1 MSDKRLHVITR
12 YFYPVAAGI
21 ETNILETYSIL
32 ASRGWDITIHTSKD
46 IYRQKNVLPDQ
57 EMLRGLKIKRYRL
70 GKFGFRP
77 VLDWDQTDF
86 VCLHNFDIFPHFQI
100 LAYSLLRKISGR
112 KNYRLLVTPHGGFN
126 PLWKMFPMHKAA
138 IKYLY
143 HRLPGVFLINIVV
156 DGVRAVSDWERGVLI
171 DWGISP
177 KKVVTI
183 SNGLENEAYLD
194 VDRLAGRDIR
204 SRVSRWGKYLI
215 QIGRIYPIKNYETVI
230 RALPFIPREY
240 KFIIVGQVEGSGK
253 YLSLLKNLALKL
265 GVSDRLIFAGVVR
278 GVDKYYLIKHASLM
292 VHMALWE
299 SYCNVVHEGL
309 SQGLVCIV
317 SGVYALPYLIKDG
330 INGYCL
336 PQYDYS
342 ALADK
347 INYVLSH
354 SRSREIS
361 AMRRRNR
368 LVGRNESWSATA
380 GKMAEYYLSI

>member
-1 MSDKRLHVITR
+1 M
-12 YFYPVAAGI
+12 
-21 ETNILETYSIL
+21 
-32 ASRGWDITIHTSKD
+32 
-46 IYRQKNVLPDQ
+46 
-57 EMLRGLKIKRYRL
+57 
-70 GKFGFRP
+70 
-77 VLDWDQTDF
+77 
-86 VCLHNFDIFPHFQI
+86 
-100 LAYSLLRKISGR
+100 
-112 KNYRLLVTPHGGFN
+112 
-126 PLWKMFPMHKAA
+126 
-138 IKYLY
+138 
-143 HRLPGVFLINIVV
+143 
-156 DGVRAVSDWERGVLI
+156 
-171 DWGISP
+171 
-177 KKVVTI
+177 
-183 SNGLENEAYLD
+183 
-194 VDRLAGRDIR
+194 
-204 SRVSRWGKYLI
+204 
-215 QIGRIYPIKNYETVI
+215 
-230 RALPFIPREY
+230 
-240 KFIIVGQVEGSGK
+240 EGSGK